1 MKCGGLIKDL
11 AAALILIGVFA
22 TLSAAAEPAAG
33 TKHPVAAPGGFMA
46 PTLEGPWRT
55 MIALSLWAPTTIKFG
70 VETEEESETIHEDL
84 DWRIDVFDYEIP
96 IEAEVRKKDREE
108 VFRDN

>member
-1 MKCGGLIKDL
+1 VWNEEISEMKCRELIKGL
-11 AAALILIGVFA
+11 AAALILVGVFA

-55 MIALSLWAPTTIKFG
+55 MIALSLWAPTTVKFG
-70 VETEEESETIHEDL
+70 VETE
-84 DWRIDVFDYEIP
+84 
-96 IEAEVRKKDREE
+96 
-108 VFRDN
+108 